1 MILTVYFDATGSTCH
16 NALLSKKRIE
26 KECVRMKRECTEEHF
41 SEDFIFIFNE
51 ILVSLLVLFEKKK
64 CFEYFENKSYGCPK
78 RKTKSN
84 LSF

>member
-51 ILVSLLVLFEKKK
+51 ILVSLLVLFEKKSVL
-64 CFEYFENKSYGCPK
+64 NIL
-78 RKTKSN
+78 KTKVMDAQKGKQN
-84 LSF
+84 QI